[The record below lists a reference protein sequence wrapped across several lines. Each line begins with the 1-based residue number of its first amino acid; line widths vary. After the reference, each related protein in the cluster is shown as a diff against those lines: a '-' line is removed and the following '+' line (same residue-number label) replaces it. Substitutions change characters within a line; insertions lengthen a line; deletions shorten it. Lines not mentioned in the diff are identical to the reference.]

1 MWTRGKVKII
11 WGLQLGTALTLSW
24 VQPPGLN
31 QILTT
36 KNQKTKQNKTK
47 NSYLRWEEKITI
59 RKCVQSA
66 LHYKLSTFQWKETRP
81 EPDLTHRKIISLKKW
96 LKVKRQT
103 VCSRVPNN
111 LCGYSAFTRVSTA
124 LHSLS
129 IGYTW
134 LLPSKQN
141 SVESEGQEG
150 LTSQWKC
157 LTFTTAYDKRN
168 HQQWWT
174 GTSLVVQW
182 LGIHFSMQGLQL
194 WSLVRE
200 LRFRITGQ
208 LSLQAV
214 TTGPKPTCHSE
225 RSCVSSLRPGTAK

>member
-36 KNQKTKQNKTK
+36 KNQKKKK
-47 NSYLRWEEKITI
+47 KISYFWWEKEKITI

-66 LHYKLSTFQWKETRP
+66 LHYELSTFQWKETRP

-96 LKVKRQT
+96 LKMKRQI

-111 LCGYSAFTRVSTA
+111 SCGYSAFTRVSTA
-124 LHSLS
+124 LHSLNV
-129 IGYTW
+129 GYTW

-150 LTSQWKC
+150 LTS
-157 LTFTTAYDKRN
+157 
-168 HQQWWT
+168 
-174 GTSLVVQW
+174 
-182 LGIHFSMQGLQL
+182 
-194 WSLVRE
+194 
-200 LRFRITGQ
+200 
-208 LSLQAV
+208 
-214 TTGPKPTCHSE
+214 
-225 RSCVSSLRPGTAK
+225 